1 MCSALLPCS
10 LCTQAAKAEALDYVE
25 VEVRE
30 LKQGFEAKEREQAKS
45 VEQLRQ
51 ELQRAQAEL
60 TALTAATELN
70 EAERREEAAKCAAAE
85 GRVRQVEAEM
95 RALLA
100 EVARR
105 QQLASQVAQ
114 LAQSLRMP

>member
-1 MCSALLPCS
+1 M
-10 LCTQAAKAEALDYVE
+10 
-25 VEVRE
+25 EVRE
-30 LKQGFEAKEREQAKS
+30 LKLGFEAKEREQGKTIDA
-45 VEQLRQ
+45 LRA
-51 ELQRAQAEL
+51 ELQRTQADL
-60 TALTAATELN
+60 ATLKAA
-70 EAERREEAAKCAAAE
+70 AEVGERERVEEAARRATAE

-114 LAQSLRMP
+114 LAQTLRMP